1 MAVSEAKKR
10 IMWVDDE
17 IELLRPHIMFLE
29 EKGYQVTGVAS
40 GEEAVSLSEENR
52 FDIVLLDEMMPGMG
66 GLETLEKIKA
76 ADPAVPVIMI
86 TKNEEEELMDEA
98 IGKRI
103 DDYLTKPVNPS
114 QIFMACKRLLDA
126 RRIREERA
134 TREYVPEFNRLVGLA
149 TGGLDGDGWADAY
162 SRIAA
167 WELRLD
173 EFGDEG
179 LLQSHQDQKREM
191 NIEFCRF
198 IENNYADWVSR
209 DDRPTM
215 SVDVFSKFA
224 APFIS
229 AGTRVY
235 FVVIDCMR
243 LDQWMSL
250 EPVLQPY
257 FDIEEHTYYSILPT
271 ATPYSRN
278 AIFSGLFPS
287 ELARKFP
294 DKWEPGD
301 SENRGRN
308 RYERDLLELQ
318 TARLGLKVSPGLK
331 YFKVYNTEEGYSIR
345 KQVSSLSSLPLVAM
359 VFNFVDILA
368 HGRSESE
375 ILQELAPDESG
386 FRSLMRS
393 WFTHSSLFEI
403 LKSIA
408 GEDAVVVVTT
418 DHGSVLGRRAA
429 LVKGDRG
436 TSTNLR
442 YKFGNNIG
450 CDEKQAVNV
459 KDPESFKLPS
469 EGLNKNYLMAK
480 EDYYFVYPTR
490 FHEFEKHYRGS
501 FQHGG
506 ISMEE
511 MIVPCAVLRPK
522 R

>member
-1 MAVSEAKKR
+1 MDLPEMKKK

-17 IELLRPHIMFLE
+17 IDLLRPHIIFLE
-29 EKGYQVTGVAS
+29 ERGYQVTGVSS
-40 GEEAVSLSEENR
+40 GEEAVSLAGRLR
-52 FDIVLLDEMMPGMG
+52 FDAVLLDEMMPGMG
-66 GLETLEKIKA
+66 GLETLEGIKA
-76 ADPAVPVIMI
+76 VDPAVPIIMI
-86 TKNEEEELMDEA
+86 TKSEEEELMDEA

-114 QIFMACKRLLDA
+114 QIFMACKRLLDS
-126 RRIREERA
+126 RKIRGERVVKD
-134 TREYVPEFNRLVGLA
+134 YVPEFNRLVSLSS
-149 TGGLDGDGWADAY
+149 TGLDWDGWADVY
-162 SRIAA
+162 SRIAE

-173 EFGDEG
+173 EVGDEG
-179 LLQSHQDQKREM
+179 LLQSHHDQKKETS
-191 NIEFCRF
+191 IEFCRF
-198 IENNYADWVSR
+198 VEGNYADWVHS
-209 DDRPTM
+209 DDRPAM
-215 SVDVFSKFA
+215 STDVFSRHA
-224 APFIS
+224 APLIA
-229 AGTRVY
+229 AGRRVY

-243 LDQWMSL
+243 LDQWMCL

-257 FDIEEHTYYSILPT
+257 FDIERHTYCSILPT

-287 ELARKFP
+287 ELARQHP
-294 DKWEPGD
+294 DKWESGD
-301 SENRGRN
+301 SESRGRN
-308 RYERDLLELQ
+308 RFERDLLGLQ
-318 TARLGLKVSPGLK
+318 LSRLGLKVRPGFK
-331 YFKVYNTEEGYSIR
+331 YFKVYNVEEGNSIK
-345 KQVSSLSSLPLVAM
+345 KQISSLSSLPLVAL

-375 ILQELAPDESG
+375 ILQELAPDEGG

-393 WFTHSSLFEI
+393 WFEHSSLFEI
-403 LKSIA
+403 LKSISKEGA
-408 GEDAVVVVTT
+408 HAVITT

-459 KDPESFKLPS
+459 KDPETFKLPD

-511 MIVPCAVLRPK
+511 MIVPCSILTPK
-522 R
+522 P

>member
-1 MAVSEAKKR
+1 MGVSETKKK

-29 EKGYQVTGVAS
+29 ERGYEVTGVAS
-40 GEEAVSLSEENR
+40 GIEAVALSERLR
-52 FDIVLLDEMMPGMG
+52 FDVVLLDEMMPGMG
-66 GLETLEKIKA
+66 GLETLEGIKN

-86 TKNEEEELMDEA
+86 TKSEEEELMDEA

-114 QIFMACKRLLDA
+114 QIFMACKRILDA
-126 RRIREERA
+126 RKIREGMVVRD
-134 TREYVPEFNRLVGLA
+134 YVPEFNRLVGLSSS
-149 TGGLDGDGWADAY
+149 GLDWQGWADAC

-173 EFGDEG
+173 EVGDEG
-179 LLQSHQDQKREM
+179 LLQSHHDQKKEM
-191 NIEFCRF
+191 SIEFCRF
-198 IENNYADWVSR
+198 VENNYASWVHGDERPVLSLDLFSR
-209 DDRPTM
+209 
-215 SVDVFSKFA
+215 FA
-224 APFIS
+224 APLIS
-229 AGTRVY
+229 AGRRVY

-243 LDQWMSL
+243 LDQWMCL
-250 EPVLQPY
+250 EPILQPY
-257 FDIEEHTYYSILPT
+257 FDIDRHVYYSILPT

-287 ELARKFP
+287 ELARKYP
-294 DKWEPGD
+294 DKWESGD

-308 RYERDLLELQ
+308 RFERDLLELQ
-318 TARLGLKVSPGLK
+318 ISRLGLKIRPAVK
-331 YFKVYNTEEGYSIR
+331 YFKVYNAEEGNSVKR
-345 KQVSSLSSLPLVAM
+345 QVSSLSSFPLVAM

-375 ILQELAPDESG
+375 ILQELAPDEGG

-403 LKSIA
+403 LKSVA
-408 GEDAVVVVTT
+408 KEDAAVIITT
-418 DHGSVLGRRAA
+418 DHGSVLGKRAA
-429 LVKGDRG
+429 LVKGDRE

-450 CDEKQAVNV
+450 CDERQAVNV
-459 KDPESFKLPS
+459 KDPEDFKLPS
-469 EGLNKNYLMAK
+469 EGLNRNYLMAK

-490 FHEFEKHYRGS
+490 FHEFEKHYKGS

-511 MIVPCAVLRPK
+511 MVIPCSVLTPK
-522 R
+522 T

>member
-17 IELLRPHIMFLE
+17 IELLRPHMMFLE
-29 EKGYQVTGVAS
+29 ERGYDVTGVAS
-40 GEEAVSLSEENR
+40 GEEAVSLSEETK
-52 FDIVLLDEMMPGMG
+52 FDVVLLDEMMPGMG

-149 TGGLDGDGWADAY
+149 TGGLDADGWADAY

-198 IENNYADWVSR
+198 IENSYADWVGGE
-209 DDRPTM
+209 DRPTM
-215 SVDVFSKFA
+215 SLDLFSRFA
-224 APFIS
+224 APLLS

-287 ELARKFP
+287 ELAAKLP
-294 DKWEPGD
+294 DKWEHGD
-301 SENRGRN
+301 SDNRGRN
-308 RYERDLLELQ
+308 RFERDLLELQ
-318 TARLGLKVSPGLK
+318 VARLGLKVSPGLK
-331 YFKVYNTEEGYSIR
+331 YFKVYNTEEGHSIR
-345 KQVSSLSSLPLVAM
+345 KQVSSLSTLPLVAM

-408 GEDAVVVVTT
+408 NEDAVVVVTT

-459 KDPESFKLPS
+459 KDPESFRLPS

>member
-1 MAVSEAKKR
+1 MAASEAKKR

-17 IELLRPHIMFLE
+17 IDLLRPHMMFLE
-29 EKGYQVTGVAS
+29 ERGYEVTGVSS
-40 GEEAVSLSEENR
+40 GEEAVGLAGSLR
-52 FDIVLLDEMMPGMG
+52 FDVVLLDEMMPGMG
-66 GLETLEKIKA
+66 GLETLERIKS
-76 ADPAVPVIMI
+76 ADPSVPIIMI
-86 TKNEEEELMDEA
+86 TKSEEEELMDEA

-114 QIFMACKRLLDA
+114 QIFMACKRLLEA
-126 RRIREERA
+126 RRIREDRIA
-134 TREYVPEFNRLVGLA
+134 RNYVPEFNQLVALSS
-149 TGGLDGDGWADAY
+149 TGLDWEGWADVG
-162 SRIAA
+162 SRLAA

-173 EFGDEG
+173 EVGDEG
-179 LLQSHQDQKREM
+179 LIQSHSDQKKEM
-191 NIEFCRF
+191 SIEFCRF
-198 IENNYADWVSR
+198 VEDNYADWVHGDERPVMSLDIFSR
-209 DDRPTM
+209 Y
-215 SVDVFSKFA
+215 A
-224 APFIS
+224 APLLS
-229 AGTRVY
+229 AGRRVY

-243 LDQWMSL
+243 LDQWICL

-257 FDIEEHTYYSILPT
+257 FDIERHSYCSILPT

-287 ELARKFP
+287 ELARTHP
-294 DKWEPGD
+294 DKWESGD
-301 SENRGRN
+301 SESRGRN
-308 RYERDLLELQ
+308 RFERDLLGLQ
-318 TARLGLKVSPGLK
+318 IAGLGLKVKPGFK
-331 YFKVYNTEEGYSIR
+331 YLKVYNSEEGNSVKR
-345 KQVSSLSSLPLVAM
+345 QVSSLSSLPLVAM

-375 ILQELAPDESG
+375 ILRELAPDEGG

-393 WFTHSSLFEI
+393 WFAHSALFEI
-403 LKSIA
+403 LKSA
-408 GEDAVVVVTT
+408 AREDADVIVTT

-459 KDPESFKLPS
+459 KEPESFRLPS
-469 EGLNKNYLMAK
+469 EGLNKNYLVAK

-490 FHEFEKHYRGS
+490 FHEFERHYKGS

-511 MIVPCAVLRPK
+511 MILPCAVLTPK

>member
-1 MAVSEAKKR
+1 MAEIKKR
-10 IMWVDDE
+10 ILWVDDE
-17 IELLRPHIMFLE
+17 VDLLKPHIMFLE
-29 EKGYQVTGVAS
+29 ERGYEVTGVAS
-40 GEEAVSLSEENR
+40 GEEAIGLTDR
-52 FDIVLLDEMMPGMG
+52 LKFDVVLLDEMMPGIG
-66 GLETLEKIKA
+66 GLETLERIKA

-126 RRIREERA
+126 RKIQGERVVKD
-134 TREYVPEFNRLVGLA
+134 YVPEFNRLVA
-149 TGGLDGDGWADAY
+149 QSMIGLDHEGWADVY
-162 SRIAA
+162 TRIAD

-173 EFGDEG
+173 EVGDDG
-179 LLQSHQDQKREM
+179 LRQSHQEQKREM
-191 NIEFCRF
+191 NIEFCRY
-198 IENNYADWVSR
+198 IEKNYAGWAGGGE
-209 DDRPTM
+209 RPTL
-215 SVDVFSKFA
+215 SVDVFSQYA
-224 APFIS
+224 APRIS
-229 AGTRVY
+229 AGRRVY

-243 LDQWMSL
+243 LDQWISL

-257 FDIEEHTYYSILPT
+257 FDIERHVYYSILPT

-278 AIFSGLFPS
+278 AIFSGIFPS
-287 ELARKFP
+287 DMARKYP
-294 DKWEPGD
+294 DKWESGD
-301 SENRGRN
+301 SETRGRN
-308 RYERDLLELQ
+308 RFERDLLELQ
-318 TARLGLKVSPGLK
+318 ISRLGLKVKPGVK
-331 YFKVYNTEEGYSIR
+331 YFKVYNADEGHSVS

-393 WFTHSSLFEI
+393 WFAHSSLFEI

-408 GEDAVVVVTT
+408 KEDADIIITT
-418 DHGSVLGRRAA
+418 DHGSILGRRAA

-450 CDEKQAVNV
+450 CDEKMAVNV
-459 KDPESFKLPS
+459 KDPELFKLPN

-490 FHEFEKHYRGS
+490 FHEYEKHYKGS

-511 MIVPCAVLRPK
+511 MIVPCAVLTHR